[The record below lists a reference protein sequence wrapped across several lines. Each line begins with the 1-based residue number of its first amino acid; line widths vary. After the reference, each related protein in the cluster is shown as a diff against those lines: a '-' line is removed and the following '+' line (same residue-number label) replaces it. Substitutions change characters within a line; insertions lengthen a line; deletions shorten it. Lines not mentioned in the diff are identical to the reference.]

1 MVLDLARSKY
11 MNDLAGILYS
21 WLPGSNPPFSR
32 QYTFGEAAVEFGLHW
47 KGGSKLP
54 AIQGLLE
61 ESGQRGVL
69 PKVVF
74 KIISEGLKYRT
85 KGTNIVTRGELENIN
100 SLMEKLG
107 YKIPELHDE
116 MFLSSFSEL
125 DNKSISVDKVKLVS
139 LGNEYKNMKTNPD
152 IQARGYEFQTFLE
165 NLFKLWRL
173 NPRSAFRT
181 TGEEI
186 DGSFELDNEIYLLE
200 AKWRKKPAEK
210 SDLVIF
216 SSKID
221 SKSEWTRG
229 IFISVNGYTDSA
241 LENFNKGRKLNMIAM
256 SGNEIE
262 LVISGKED
270 LVNLLRKKVRKSAE
284 EGKLYFQNNT
294 ST

>member
-1 MVLDLARSKY
+1 MALDLSRSKY

-21 WLPGSNPPFSR
+21 WLPGSNPPFSK
-32 QYTFGEAAVEFGLHW
+32 QYTFRDAAAEYRLHW
-47 KGGSKLP
+47 KDGSKLP
-54 AIQGLLE
+54 AIQSLLE
-61 ESGQRGVL
+61 EGEQQGVF

-74 KIISEGLKYRT
+74 KIISEGLKYRS

-100 SLMEKLG
+100 SLMGKLG
-107 YKIPELHDE
+107 YMIPELHDE

-125 DNKSISVDKVKLVS
+125 DNKSISVDKVKLAG
-139 LGNEYKNMKTNPD
+139 LGHEYKNMKTNPD
-152 IQARGYEFQTFLE
+152 LQARGYEFQIFLE

-181 TGEEI
+181 IGEEI

-216 SSKID
+216 SSKIG

-229 IFISVNGYTDSA
+229 IFISVNGFMDSA
-241 LENFNKGRKLNMIAM
+241 VENFTKGRKLNMIAM
-256 SGNEIE
+256 GGKEIE
-262 LVISGKED
+262 LVITGKED
-270 LVNLLRKKVRKSAE
+270 LINLLRKKVRKSAE
-284 EGKLYFQNNT
+284 EGKLYFQNT
-294 ST
+294 T